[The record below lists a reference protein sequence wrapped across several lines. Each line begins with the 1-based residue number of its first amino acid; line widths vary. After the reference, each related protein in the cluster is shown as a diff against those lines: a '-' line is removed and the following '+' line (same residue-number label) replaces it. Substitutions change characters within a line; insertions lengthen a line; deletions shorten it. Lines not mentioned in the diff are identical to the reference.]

1 MRHTYTQAKSAAKK
15 LIQSFNYKKSDFYD
29 TGEDIFCIAYQDSE
43 RPAFDILIEIKEI
56 QKIEQEE
63 KENQIIL

>member
-1 MRHTYTQAKSAAKK
+1 MRHTYNQAKRAAKK

-43 RPAFDILIEIKEI
+43 RPAFDILIELKEI

-63 KENQIIL
+63 KEYDF